1 MFEKS
6 MGRKLEVKLT
16 VAQRE
21 ELEKGHR
28 SGKSHAFRQRCRMV
42 LLKSEGVFS
51 KEITKIVGIAS
62 ENLVNTWIKR
72 YNSHYS
78 TQGIKVLHNQS
89 GQGRKPKLDRSK
101 DEAKVRER
109 VKSDRQ
115 RLSKAKE
122 LLEAD
127 LDKKFSLHTLKRFL
141 KNLSADSSASD

>member
-1 MFEKS
+1 
-6 MGRKLEVKLT
+6 MGRKLEVNLT

-21 ELEKGHR
+21 ELEKGYR
-28 SGKSHAFRQRCRMV
+28 TGKSHAFRQRCRIV

-51 KEITKIVGIAS
+51 KTITEIVDISS
-62 ENLVNTWIKR
+62 ENNVNTWVKR
-72 YNSHYS
+72 YLTSYS
-78 TQGIKVLHNQS
+78 TEGIKVLHNKS
-89 GQGRKPKLDRSK
+89 GQGRKAKLDRSG

-127 LDKKFSLHTLKRFL
+127 LDKKFSLQTLRRFL